1 MCAAGGAP
9 PLPGVRGGRGD
20 RSGRASVVRV
30 LNVRGLSEGRE
41 AGKSEERK
49 EREGHHRELI
59 PREEIVKRYGD
70 RRERERGSGQAFVKL
85 ESFSGGGQSVGICA
99 PSDSGSTATVPAS
112 RDARSL
118 GEVLALGS
126 TGVMTPTRNNN
137 YPVVDS
143 NPVERNAR
151 GPSFWGERSVK
162 GGTLSSGAECKSG
175 YLISAWG
182 RSFVPIL
189 VGMVK
194 INK

>member
-1 MCAAGGAP
+1 M
-9 PLPGVRGGRGD
+9 
-20 RSGRASVVRV
+20 VRV
-30 LNVRGLSEGRE
+30 LDVCGLSEGRE

-49 EREGHHRELI
+49 EREGHHREVI

-137 YPVVDS
+137 YPVEVPPAS
-143 NPVERNAR
+143 ERRRTIRA
-151 GPSFWGERSVK
+151 G
-162 GGTLSSGAECKSG
+162 SSGQRG
-175 YLISAWG
+175 SA
-182 RSFVPIL
+182 RPAKMNNRFTDR
-189 VGMVK
+189 GMKMSMSIVFR
-194 INK
+194 IADACTNQATIWIRC